1 MYSSYNECRSGNFQ
15 IRLPLRVKLREG
27 ASRARIQPSLM
38 KSAVDNPV
46 EATKTGM
53 LRAKFTTAPAR
64 SDGRRMS
71 QQIMEMDGSAAPGEE
86 RRRMLDMLRKIRHE
100 HAMHLDE
107 ERAKY
112 GGIVADLSATTHT
125 QNSMLRRSRAQQAE
139 LKKELRKAARKEE
152 MLESTAGALQKK
164 MRSAR
169 QAQASMQ
176 IHAEEKH
183 MELEKVRADATRLR
197 TLLAKTESP
206 TGSPSTGAAKDGGRT
221 SPGSGGRRPI
231 TAPSNARRQRSRGG
245 GEGRSGGGR
254 GGGRGGE
261 SGAGARPQTSSAS
274 SGGRRNQRDRGE
286 RPRTT
291 GAPTAAGSEEAA
303 AAGGVATAPAGE
315 EGNQVM
321 FFDDGAAV
329 EPTTGS
335 ALETKGEPRGGAGG
349 EVGTGGAQGPS
360 SESTNSRFKSAAR
373 RVVAA
378 NRSNKVE
385 GGPVGGDAST
395 SRELFPPEEVE
406 AAASGDGAGG
416 DDDGGDGGVSLAVA
430 LSGQTGPEAMK
441 DANGNEMSHEEQN
454 KRAKAAAA
462 ITGGSAK
469 AKPSAAAPRM
479 MPLRKYKLPALTDKA
494 KILEQ
499 EKCLKVQ
506 IVCVRGRG
514 KVWVQLYAR
523 EGCLGG
529 CEGVWVQRNYAYTP
543 PADLEL
549 KEKACTRIASLMRTR
564 CLFRDSHPFVLP
576 ISLCPPRPRPAPPHQ
591 SCGAFRN
598 DGPPCSD
605 SKGLRTPVGC
615 LALRAT
621 ASSCGACTW
630 SSTSSLVLHAALRT
644 SKSGRDRRNNGEL
657 IESRERERESE
668 SSIEREREREC
679 VCVWG
684 ENDGIPYYV
693 GRQRD
698 CRDTAAETERR
709 EQSNRVIN
717 QRVGYP
723 TIRRPPGTPCSALP
737 E

>member
-1 MYSSYNECRSGNFQ
+1 
-15 IRLPLRVKLREG
+15 
-27 ASRARIQPSLM
+27 M
-38 KSAVDNPV
+38 KSAIDTPVD
-46 EATKTGM
+46 TKTGM
-53 LRAKFTTAPAR
+53 LRAKFTTAPVP

-71 QQIMEMDGSAAPGEE
+71 QQIMEMDGAAAPGEE

-152 MLESTAGALQKK
+152 MLESTAGALQKQ

-183 MELEKVRADATRLR
+183 MELEKVQADATRLR

-206 TGSPSTGAAKDGGRT
+206 TGAPPTGAAKEGGGA

-274 SGGRRNQRDRGE
+274 SGGRRSQRDRGE
-286 RPRTT
+286 RPRTA

-303 AAGGVATAPAGE
+303 AAGGVAMAPAGE

-335 ALETKGEPRGGAGG
+335 ALETKGEPRSGAGG
-349 EVGTGGAQGPS
+349 EEGTGGAQGPS

-385 GGPVGGDAST
+385 GGPIGDNAST
-395 SRELFPPEEVE
+395 SRELFPPEVE

-416 DDDGGDGGVSLAVA
+416 GDDGGDGGVSLAVA
-430 LSGQTGPEAMK
+430 LSGQTGPETMK

-462 ITGGSAK
+462 ITGGTAK
-469 AKPSAAAPRM
+469 AKPSAAPRM

-499 EKCLKVQ
+499 EKCLKVR

-523 EGCLGG
+523 GGCLGG
-529 CEGVWVQRNYAYTP
+529 CEGVWVQRNHRNTEMSDAKSDTCKAYS
-543 PADLEL
+543 
-549 KEKACTRIASLMRTR
+549 R
-564 CLFRDSHPFVLP
+564 SH
-576 ISLCPPRPRPAPPHQ
+576 H
-591 SCGAFRN
+591 N
-598 DGPPCSD
+598 
-605 SKGLRTPVGC
+605 
-615 LALRAT
+615 
-621 ASSCGACTW
+621 
-630 SSTSSLVLHAALRT
+630 
-644 SKSGRDRRNNGEL
+644 
-657 IESRERERESE
+657 
-668 SSIEREREREC
+668 
-679 VCVWG
+679 
-684 ENDGIPYYV
+684 
-693 GRQRD
+693 
-698 CRDTAAETERR
+698 
-709 EQSNRVIN
+709 
-717 QRVGYP
+717 
-723 TIRRPPGTPCSALP
+723 
-737 E
+737 

>member
-1 MYSSYNECRSGNFQ
+1 
-15 IRLPLRVKLREG
+15 
-27 ASRARIQPSLM
+27 
-38 KSAVDNPV
+38 
-46 EATKTGM
+46 
-53 LRAKFTTAPAR
+53 
-64 SDGRRMS
+64 
-71 QQIMEMDGSAAPGEE
+71 
-86 RRRMLDMLRKIRHE
+86 
-100 HAMHLDE
+100 
-107 ERAKY
+107 
-112 GGIVADLSATTHT
+112 
-125 QNSMLRRSRAQQAE
+125 
-139 LKKELRKAARKEE
+139 
-152 MLESTAGALQKK
+152 
-164 MRSAR
+164 
-169 QAQASMQ
+169 
-176 IHAEEKH
+176 
-183 MELEKVRADATRLR
+183 
-197 TLLAKTESP
+197 
-206 TGSPSTGAAKDGGRT
+206 
-221 SPGSGGRRPI
+221 
-231 TAPSNARRQRSRGG
+231 
-245 GEGRSGGGR
+245 
-254 GGGRGGE
+254 
-261 SGAGARPQTSSAS
+261 
-274 SGGRRNQRDRGE
+274 
-286 RPRTT
+286 
-291 GAPTAAGSEEAA
+291 
-303 AAGGVATAPAGE
+303 
-315 EGNQVM
+315 M

-576 ISLCPPRPRPAPPHQ
+576 ISLCPPRPRPTVVLRGRPTPSPVAPVAGGSKAITGEHRIDNPRVVEALVGLQ
-591 SCGAFRN
+591 SLLRV
-598 DGPPCSD
+598 PCEAPLD
-605 SKGLRTPVGC
+605 QIHEPPVG
-615 LALRAT
+615 ALQ
-621 ASSCGACTW
+621 
-630 SSTSSLVLHAALRT
+630 
-644 SKSGRDRRNNGEL
+644 SGR
-657 IESRERERESE
+657 ERL
-668 SSIEREREREC
+668 
-679 VCVWG
+679 G
-684 ENDGIPYYV
+684 TG
-693 GRQRD
+693 QTLL
-698 CRDTAAETERR
+698 TA
-709 EQSNRVIN
+709 
-717 QRVGYP
+717 RVGDDA
-723 TIRRPPGTPCSALP
+723 RVA
-737 E
+737 